1 MATDII
7 KDPLLDRLVRPD
19 RVAYANGALLGAD
32 DFAAEQSYHR
42 GRLARA
48 LAYLHGTG
56 TIAGLRVAVRPP
68 APGDD
73 SGDGEQVRVEPG
85 VALDPAG
92 RLVEL
97 PDPACTRL
105 GRWLRG
111 SRAEDLG
118 GAYWSW
124 ADALAVG
131 LAAESSPGRVRDH
144 AGNEQAV
151 PQGVFAVDVFLRFYP
166 CERGYTPAI
175 ASGPFDA
182 LDAVAASRLRDGYE
196 LSLLL
201 REEKAED
208 DDEHL
213 QPPPLPGPQWPAL
226 PPGTP
231 PGGRGAAIHEDI
243 LDAWREGNEFSTRV
257 GGRRLREHAVTQDGT
272 EVFLARLVVPAR
284 ASGTERLHDD
294 GKRVIGVDNLAR
306 RFVYSAGALARWIT
320 G

>member
-1 MATDII
+1 MATDI
-7 KDPLLDRLVRPD
+7 KDPLLDRLLRPD
-19 RVAYANGALLGAD
+19 RVAYANGALLGAE

-48 LAYLHGTG
+48 LAYLNGTG
-56 TIAGLRVAVRPP
+56 TIAGLRVQVRPP
-68 APGDD
+68 ATGIDAA
-73 SGDGEQVRVEPG
+73 DGEQVRVEPG

-92 RLVEL
+92 RLVEV
-97 PDPACTRL
+97 PDAVCTRL
-105 GRWLRG
+105 GRWLAG
-111 SRAEDLG
+111 SRSEDRK
-118 GAYWSW
+118 GAYWKW

-131 LAAESSPGRVRDH
+131 LAAESSNGRVRDYQ
-144 AGNEQAV
+144 GNEQAV
-151 PQGVFAVDVFLRFYP
+151 PQGVFVVDVFLRFHP

-175 ASGPFDA
+175 AAGPFDA
-182 LDAVAASRLRDGYE
+182 LDAVAASRVRDGAE

-208 DDEHL
+208 ENEQPL
-213 QPPPLPGPQWPAL
+213 PPPLPGPQWPEL
-226 PPGTP
+226 PAGTP
-231 PGGRGAAIHEDI
+231 ATGRGAAIQEDI

-257 GGRRLREHAVTQDGT
+257 GSRRLREHAITQDGT

-284 ASGTERLHDD
+284 ASGTDRVHDD
-294 GKRVIGVDNLAR
+294 GKRVISVNNMAR

>member
-1 MATDII
+1 MATDI
-7 KDPLLDRLVRPD
+7 KDPLLDRLLRPD
-19 RVAYANGALLGAD
+19 RVAYANGALLGAE

-56 TIAGLRVAVRPP
+56 TIAGLRVQVRPP
-68 APGDD
+68 AVGPDAGE
-73 SGDGEQVRVEPG
+73 GEQVRVEPG

-92 RLVEL
+92 RLVEV
-97 PDPACTRL
+97 PDAVCTRL
-105 GRWLRG
+105 GRWLRA
-111 SRAEDLG
+111 SRPEDRA
-118 GAYWSW
+118 GAYWEW
-124 ADALAVG
+124 TAAV
-131 LAAESSPGRVRDH
+131 AAGIAQDSSPGKTRDYN
-144 AGNEQAV
+144 GNEQAR
-151 PQGVFAVDVFLRFYP
+151 PEGVFVVDVFLRFHP

-182 LDAVAASRLRDGYE
+182 LDAVAASRVRDGAE

-208 DDEHL
+208 GDEQL
-213 QPPPLPGPQWPAL
+213 QAPPLPGPQWPEL
-226 PPGTP
+226 PPGTGP
-231 PGGRGAAIHEDI
+231 DGRGAAIHEDI

-257 GGRRLREHAVTQDGT
+257 GSRRLREHAITQDGL

-284 ASGTERLHDD
+284 TSDNQRLHDD
-294 GKRVIGVDNLAR
+294 TKRVISVNNLAR

>member
-1 MATDII
+1 MATDI
-7 KDPLLDRLVRPD
+7 KDPLLDRLARPD

-56 TIAGLRVAVRPP
+56 TIAGLRVQVRP
-68 APGDD
+68 AASGDD
-73 SGDGEQVRVEPG
+73 AADGEQVRVEPG

-92 RLVEL
+92 RLVEV
-97 PDPACTRL
+97 PDAVCTRL
-105 GRWLRG
+105 GRWLRA
-111 SRAEDLG
+111 SRAEDRA

-131 LAAESSPGRVRDH
+131 LVTGSSAGRVLDYQ
-144 AGNEQAV
+144 GNEQAV
-151 PQGVFAVDVFLRFYP
+151 PQGVFVIDVFLRFHP

-175 ASGPFDA
+175 AAGPFDA
-182 LDAVAASRLRDGYE
+182 LDAVAASRVRDGAE

-208 DDEHL
+208 ENENL
-213 QPPPLPGPQWPAL
+213 VAPALPGPQWPEL
-226 PPGTP
+226 PAGTP
-231 PGGRGAAIHEDI
+231 PEGREAAIHEDI
-243 LDAWREGNEFSTRV
+243 LDAWREGSEFSTRV
-257 GGRRLREHAVTQDGT
+257 GGRRLREHAITQDGT
-272 EVFLARLVVPAR
+272 EVFLARLIVPAR
-284 ASGTERLHDD
+284 ANGTAREHDD
-294 GKRVIGVDNLAR
+294 GKRVISIDNLSR